1 MIHKIKLIDNI
12 HVIRHEDSKFREL
25 NIIFYML
32 SKEKVVVFGEH
43 YNAPCWNKY
52 EFVRTKYNGY
62 HI

>member
-1 MIHKIKLIDNI
+1 ME
-12 HVIRHEDSKFREL
+12 IRHEDSKFREL
-25 NIIFYML
+25 NIIFYMFP
-32 SKEKVVVFGEH
+32 KVKIVVFGGH